1 MTGLETF
8 EKIEADVITV
18 TRHENSDRLSAQVK
32 LRFRLS
38 EQQDP
43 YIGEMFVCIELIE
56 RESYR
61 WRRTKRRIIESAWDW
76 LDRYFEGAN
85 LGFEVENLFLD
96 ILDDTHDLSN
106 GGLTPEEERSLQ
118 EELRKIERDVA
129 A

>member
-106 GGLTPEEERSLQ
+106 GALTPEEERSLQ